1 MRRSSGLVASILAA
15 SAFSLFTFPSQ
26 FQEVPPYGSQSSS
39 IGKEKFSPRFDGL
52 RFIETL
58 ITAHR

>member
-1 MRRSSGLVASILAA
+1 MKRSSGVLASFLAA
-15 SAFSLFTFPSQ
+15 TTFPFFSYSSQ
-26 FQEVPPYGSQSSS
+26 FQVKPSYGKQSSS